1 MNIPLY
7 LLSFE
12 YDTQDDLISM
22 LIEPRS
28 YERYTSGENR
38 GRQMPLI
45 SDANVLVLEQYQKM
59 SKAIGKKPSI
69 ELLKQKFPTLVF
81 DNVVPLKQ
89 EQLEETIKLDLE
101 TLKQKNQSR
110 MLLNLSSKVNVNGLT
125 EEVIDDL
132 LSLTKEESS
141 TTGEYKSILGD
152 VKEIYDKSKLVKG
165 IKTGVSQIDERTGG
179 LQPGTFNTL
188 AGFAG
193 AGKTTAAVNIAYN
206 AMKEEKNVCY
216 ITLEVPKLDM
226 VYDLLSRHSFEKE
239 FKKPI
244 SHSHIKKREL
254 SKEDSEYL
262 FTEVLNDFREK
273 MEKHLFILDETDFV
287 SYSFS
292 MMEAKIKE
300 CDTLATANT
309 GHGIDLLIID
319 QAQLLKFGGGIDK
332 AGNETS
338 VINLY
343 VSFFRQ
349 QAINF
354 LHSKRTCTVLML
366 SQINRDGYNYAC
378 KHNGQYSL
386 TNLAEANELERASA
400 MVIALFT
407 DESLKSS
414 KQVSIQLLK
423 SRNGETI
430 IDPVMSSMD
439 PVYYVFGSEATQTSA
454 VFTGAGDT
462 IFGSVGDTLDLTGIA
477 NIGAEID
484 MGAPIDLGSIQGGD
498 L

>member
-125 EEVIDDL
+125 EEVVDDL

-226 VYDLLSRHSFEKE
+226 VYDMLSRHSFEKE

-244 SHSHIKKREL
+244 SHSNIKKREL

-300 CDTLATANT
+300 CDAIATANT
-309 GHGIDLLIID
+309 GHGIDLLIVD

-477 NIGAEID
+477 DIGAEID
-484 MGAPIDLGSIQGGD
+484 VGTPIDLGSIQGGD

>member
-7 LLSFE
+7 LLSFDYE
-12 YDTQDDLISM
+12 TQDDLITM
-22 LIEPRS
+22 LVEPRS
-28 YERYTSGENR
+28 YEKYTSGSNY
-38 GRQMPLI
+38 GKHKPLI
-45 SDANVLVLEQYQKM
+45 SDANVNVLTQYKKLCE
-59 SKAIGKKPSI
+59 SLGKKPSVA
-69 ELLKQKFPTLVF
+69 LLQQTFPTLIF
-81 DNVVPLKQ
+81 DNITPLSY
-89 EQLEETIKLDLE
+89 EQLEETIKLDIDR
-101 TLKQKNQSR
+101 LKQKDQSFQLMNISNR
-110 MLLNLSSKVNVNGLT
+110 VNTEGLT
-125 EEVIDDL
+125 PEIIDIL
-132 LSLTKEESS
+132 LSITQEE
-141 TTGEYKSILGD
+141 TRLTGEYRSIVGD
-152 VKEIYDKSKLVKG
+152 VKEIYNNSKLIKG
-165 IKTGVSQIDERTGG
+165 IKTGVSQIDDRTGG
-179 LQPGTFNTL
+179 LQPGTFNCL

-206 AMKEEKNVCY
+206 AMKDDKNICY

-226 VYDLLSRHSFEKE
+226 VYNFLSRHSFESK

-244 SHSHIKKREL
+244 SHTSIKKREL

-262 FTEVLNDFREK
+262 FSDVLNDFREN
-273 MEKHLFILDETDFV
+273 MESKFYVLDETDFS

-292 MMEAKIKE
+292 MLESKIKE
-300 CDTLATANT
+300 VDAIALANT
-309 GHGIDLLIID
+309 GHGIDLLIVD
-319 QAQLLKFGGGIDK
+319 QAQLLKFGGGISK
-332 AGNETS
+332 AGDETS

-366 SQINRDGYNYAC
+366 SQINRTGFDYAC
-378 KHNGQYSL
+378 KHEGRYSL

-430 IDPVMSSMD
+430 LEPVLSFMD
-439 PVYYVFGSEATQTSA
+439 PVYYVFGSEASQTGA
-454 VFTGAGDT
+454 VFTGETNDLFGDFGET
-462 IFGSVGDTLDLTGIA
+462 IDLSGTVTNIGTTLDLG
-477 NIGAEID
+477 GME
-484 MGAPIDLGSIQGGD
+484 MGNL
-498 L
+498 

>member
-152 VKEIYDKSKLVKG
+152 VKEIYDKSKLIKG

-439 PVYYVFGSEATQTSA
+439 PVYYVFGSEATQTNA
-454 VFTGAGDT
+454 VFTGAGDA

-484 MGAPIDLGSIQGGD
+484 IGAPIDLGSIQGGD